1 MALPG
6 SQLYKDAISKKIKVP
21 DKYEEFS
28 FHGYD
33 TLPLA
38 TETLG
43 AAEILKFRDLAFEEY
58 HSNPKFLENVRNKF
72 GVNACE
78 SIKNML
84 QVKLKR
90 KIYN

>member
-1 MALPG
+1 
-6 SQLYKDAISKKIKVP
+6 
-21 DKYEEFS
+21 
-28 FHGYD
+28 
-33 TLPLA
+33 LPLS

-43 AAEILKFRDLAFEEY
+43 ADEILKFRDLAFEEY
-58 HSNPKFLENVRNKF
+58 HSNPKFLEKVKNKF
-72 GVNACE
+72 GENACE